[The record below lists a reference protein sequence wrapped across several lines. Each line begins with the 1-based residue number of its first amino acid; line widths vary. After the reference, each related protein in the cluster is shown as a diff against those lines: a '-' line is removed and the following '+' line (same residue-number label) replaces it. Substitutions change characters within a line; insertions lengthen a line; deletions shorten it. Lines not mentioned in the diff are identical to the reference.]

1 MGNCTSCG
9 YVTCHNRKGNKL
21 EDNEMAHL
29 NRTPCVRTVRISASG
44 CQNKERHFP
53 NYLEM
58 FIWEWISNKPTT
70 QYLDVTKKF
79 RSPVVYYYTSSF
91 FFETWMGLNL
101 VIILLVIYLSR
112 SPPWTA
118 TPLFM
123 SPPSTIASSFSRVIT
138 LPTLFMV
145 YFLAS
150 SGIIPYHNWDLLVY
164 LQTILRTPLAFFHQN
179 LNRLRF
185 LLS

>member
-44 CQNKERHFP
+44 CQNKERHFLTILRCLFG
-53 NYLEM
+53 NE
-58 FIWEWISNKPTT
+58 SPTSPL
-70 QYLDVTKKF
+70 QCLDVTKKF

-138 LPTLFMV
+138 LPILFMV